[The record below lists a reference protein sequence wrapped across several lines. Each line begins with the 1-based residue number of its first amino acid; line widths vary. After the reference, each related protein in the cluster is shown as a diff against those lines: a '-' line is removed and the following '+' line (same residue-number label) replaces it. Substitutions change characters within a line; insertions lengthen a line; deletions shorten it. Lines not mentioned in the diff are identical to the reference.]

1 MKLKHNIV
9 IIGTSL
15 CLVYAIIFLSNQ
27 FAAFNIFSLSSSL
40 RLESNLATVSSFNVS
55 CLTNQ
60 RSPFLKVV
68 DLMLRVVVISF
79 LGVGTLSYSPR
90 FERYFEVIPKNYKF
104 ISLVTITLIFLL
116 IMDSVFVSATRI
128 SHNCP

>member
-1 MKLKHNIV
+1 MKQQHNIV

-15 CLVYAIIFLSNQ
+15 CLVSGMIFLSSQ
-27 FAAFNIFSLSSSL
+27 FAAFNILSLSSSF
-40 RLESNLATVSSFNVS
+40 RLESNLATVSSFNVN

-68 DLMLRVVVISF
+68 DLMLRVVIISF

-104 ISLVTITLIFLL
+104 ISLVTITLISLL
-116 IMDSVFVSATRI
+116 IMDSVFVSSTRI